1 MTRLQAGD
9 RNSFFMNYNEYLES
23 AVGAAVKAG
32 DLLRG
37 EFGSSLDVNCSEQF
51 DIKLELDVRTQEL
64 ITGEL
69 LARHPGH
76 AILGEEGTAGDAA
89 SAFEWIVDPIDGT
102 VNYFYG
108 IPHFCVSIA
117 LRHEGKIVAGVI
129 HDPMMG
135 ETWQV
140 AVGGSATLNGK
151 PYTVSPRTRL
161 DEAVV
166 TVGFAKSEA
175 AIQAGMPAFERLVH
189 QVRKCRMMGSAALAM
204 AYVACG
210 RLDAFVESGISIWD
224 VAAGIALVEA
234 GGGKV
239 LLRESQTQP
248 GKFAITAWNGQIDLG
263 IEGGTL

>member
-1 MTRLQAGD
+1 M
-9 RNSFFMNYNEYLES
+9 
-23 AVGAAVKAG
+23 
-32 DLLRG
+32 LR
-37 EFGSSLDVNCSEQF
+37 EQFGSDLDVNSAEQF

-64 ITGEL
+64 ITQFL
-69 LARHPGH
+69 LGRHPSH
-76 AILGEEGTAGDAA
+76 AVLGEEGVAGN
-89 SAFEWIVDPIDGT
+89 SSSSYEWIVDPIDGT

-117 LRHEGKIVAGVI
+117 LRHEGRMIAGVI
-129 HDPMMG
+129 HDPMLD

-140 AVGGSATLNGK
+140 AEGSLATLNGR
-151 PYTVSPRTRL
+151 PISVSPRTRL

-210 RLDAFVESGISIWD
+210 RLDAFIESGISIWD
-224 VAAGIALVEA
+224 VAAGIPLVEA
-234 GGGKV
+234 AGGKV
-239 LLRESQTQP
+239 IFRESKTQP
-248 GKFAITAWNGQIDLG
+248 GKLAITAWNGKLDLG
-263 IEGGTL
+263 MEGGTL